1 MNREE
6 LDAAIVGA
14 VDTYKAEKRE
24 ELVKAVED
32 AEVAAR
38 DYAADD
44 SWSALMAA
52 KNALTA
58 HDKEYKR

>member
-1 MNREE
+1 MMARR
-6 LDAAIVGA
+6 
-14 VDTYKAEKRE
+14 VDMSTRE

-52 KNALTA
+52 KNALKA
-58 HDKEYKR
+58 YDKENT

>member
-1 MNREE
+1 MARR
-6 LDAAIVGA
+6 
-14 VDTYKAEKRE
+14 VDMSTRE

-52 KNALTA
+52 KNALKA
-58 HDKEYKR
+58 YDKENT